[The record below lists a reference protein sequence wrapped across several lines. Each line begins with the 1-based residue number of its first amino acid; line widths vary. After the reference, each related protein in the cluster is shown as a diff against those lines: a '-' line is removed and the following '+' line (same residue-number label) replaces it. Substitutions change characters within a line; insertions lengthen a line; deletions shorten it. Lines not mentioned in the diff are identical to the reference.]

1 MPRAKKTIGGQM
13 KTVSKHV
20 AKLCL
25 ALALSAVTAVG
36 FAPVS
41 QAQDATPEATSMKF
55 MSSEEMALDQ
65 SNLEAEELA
74 AMDAELYS
82 ARWDGG
88 YDRPYRPR
96 PPRARGVQC
105 RAINARGMA
114 FYGRGP
120 NMPSARDAALD
131 RCYQVSRRC
140 YMDGC
145 QPL

>member
-1 MPRAKKTIGGQM
+1 M
-13 KTVSKHV
+13 KTASQTI

-25 ALALSAVTAVG
+25 AAVLSTVTATG
-36 FAPVS
+36 FAPAS
-41 QAQDATPEATSMKF
+41 QAQEPHAMEF
-55 MSSEEMALDQ
+55 MSLEEMAFAETDLAGELDTAE
-65 SNLEAEELA
+65 LEV
-74 AMDAELYS
+74 MDAELYS

-96 PPRARGVQC
+96 PPRRYRGVQC
-105 RAINARGMA
+105 RAVNARGVP

-120 NMPSARDAALD
+120 NMPAARDAALN

-145 QPL
+145 HPL

>member
-1 MPRAKKTIGGQM
+1 MRQTQKQKGLNM
-13 KTVSKHV
+13 KTASQLI

-25 ALALSAVTAVG
+25 AIVLSTATAIG

-41 QAQDATPEATSMKF
+41 QAQEADTMEF
-55 MSSEEMALDQ
+55 MSLEEMAYAETDLDAAE
-65 SNLEAEELA
+65 LE
-74 AMDAELYS
+74 AMDAELYAS
-82 ARWDGG
+82 RWDGG

-96 PPRARGVQC
+96 PPRYRGVQC
-105 RAINARGMA
+105 RAVNARGVA

-120 NMPSARDAALD
+120 NMPAARDAALD

>member
-1 MPRAKKTIGGQM
+1 M
-13 KTVSKHV
+13 KAASQNI

-25 ALALSAVTAVG
+25 AVALSTVTAIG
-36 FAPVS
+36 FAPAS
-41 QAQDATPEATSMKF
+41 QAQEADAIEF
-55 MSSEEMALDQ
+55 MTLEEMAYVETDLAAE
-65 SNLEAEELA
+65 LEAAELE

-82 ARWDGG
+82 SRWDGG

-96 PPRARGVQC
+96 PPRHRGVQC
-105 RAINARGMA
+105 RAVNARGVA

-120 NMPSARDAALD
+120 NMPAARDAALD

>member
-1 MPRAKKTIGGQM
+1 M
-13 KTVSKHV
+13 K
-20 AKLCL
+20 LFL
-25 ALALSAVTAVG
+25 ALVLSALTTVG
-36 FAPVS
+36 FASKSNAQETDPV
-41 QAQDATPEATSMKF
+41 EF
-55 MSSEEMALDQ
+55 MSLEEMAFGVSD
-65 SNLEAEELA
+65 LEGAELE
-74 AMDAELYS
+74 AMDAELYA

-105 RAINARGMA
+105 RAVNARGVV

>member
-1 MPRAKKTIGGQM
+1 MN
-13 KTVSKHV
+13 VSFFTKS
-20 AKLCL
+20 AL
-25 ALALSAVTAVG
+25 ALAMMVSTTVS
-36 FAPVS
+36 FAPVTH
-41 QAQDATPEATSMKF
+41 AQEVDYGSV
-55 MSSEEMALDQ
+55 EMLSTEMLSTDL
-65 SNLEAEELA
+65 LEGQEFESL
-74 AMDAELYS
+74 DAELYAS
-82 ARWDGG
+82 RWGGG

-105 RAINARGMA
+105 RAVNARGMA

-120 NMPSARDAALD
+120 NMPMARDAALD

>member
-1 MPRAKKTIGGQM
+1 M
-13 KTVSKHV
+13 KTASQLI

-25 ALALSAVTAVG
+25 AIVLSTATAIG

-41 QAQDATPEATSMKF
+41 QAQEADTMEF
-55 MSSEEMALDQ
+55 MSLEEMAYAATDLDAAE
-65 SNLEAEELA
+65 LE
-74 AMDAELYS
+74 AMDAELYAS
-82 ARWDGG
+82 RWDGG

-96 PPRARGVQC
+96 PPRYRGVQC
-105 RAINARGMA
+105 RAVNARGVA

-120 NMPSARDAALD
+120 NMPAARDAALD